1 MSRTLQTPLN
11 LSIRHLRAA
20 YREGLLTPATLV
32 EQIRARIAEHAE
44 DNIWIHVLSD
54 AELAPYLARL
64 SETDPETLPLFGIP
78 FAIKDNIDLAGVPTT
93 AALPELAWTPE
104 RSATVVE
111 RLIAAGALPIGK
123 TNLDQLA
130 TGLVGTRSP
139 YGAVPNAFDPDY
151 IAGGSS
157 SGSAAAVA
165 HGLVSFALGTDTAGS
180 GRVPAALNNLVGI
193 KPTRGLVS
201 TCGVLPACR
210 TLDCVSLFTLD
221 LADAD
226 VLMPIAVAF
235 HPEDPFSRPAP
246 LQTRPTHSVADAPF
260 RFGVPADLEWF
271 GDTASASLF
280 ESTTRRLSA
289 LGGEAV
295 TIDFTPFIE
304 AARLLYEGP
313 WVAERYAAIEDWIRT
328 RPETL
333 HPVTRAIIEPAAE
346 ARAVDAF
353 KAQYRLAEIKRRTD
367 TLWPDLDCILT
378 PTIATPYRITQVA
391 ADPIRLNSNLGYYTN
406 FMNLLDLAAV
416 AVPAGMRP
424 DALPFGVTLF
434 GPAFSDAVLARLAER
449 LHLDP
454 SQTVWPTQGATGHP
468 VSLVSTLEPRR
479 PAEAPREPDPEMLPL
494 VVCGAHLSGLALNHQ
509 LIERGGRLLAATQTA
524 PCYRLYALPGGPPER
539 PGLIRVPTDGVAI
552 EVEVWTLPQTAVG
565 SFLAGIPAPLGLG
578 SVELADG
585 RWEKGFIC
593 EGFAAEGARDISALG
608 GWRAYLGVV
617 EVEDGGQLSAP
628 TASGKRRMGRAQRN
642 PSSPL

>member
-1 MSRTLQTPLN
+1 MSRSSQAPLN
-11 LSIRHLRAA
+11 LSIRHLLAA
-20 YREGLLTPATLV
+20 YREGRLTPATLV
-32 EQIRARIAEHAE
+32 EQIRTRIAEHAA

-64 SETDPETLPLFGIP
+64 SEADPETLPLYGIP

-139 YGAVPNAFDPDY
+139 YGTVPNAFDPEY

-165 HGLVSFALGTDTAGS
+165 HGLASFALGTDTAGS

-193 KPTRGLVS
+193 KPTRGIVS
-201 TCGVLPACR
+201 TRGLLPACR

-221 LADAD
+221 LADAGM
-226 VLMPIAVAF
+226 LMRIAVGF
-235 HPEDPFSRPAP
+235 DPEDAFSRPAP
-246 LQTRPTHSVADAPF
+246 LPMPSTANRGTNAPV
-260 RFGVPADLEWF
+260 RFGVPAQLEWF
-271 GDTASASLF
+271 GDTVSARLF
-280 ESTTRRLSA
+280 EATVSRLSA
-289 LGGEAV
+289 LGGKAV
-295 TIDFTPFIE
+295 SIDFTPFVE

-367 TLWPDLDCILT
+367 ALWPDLDCIIT
-378 PTIATPYRITQVA
+378 PTIATPYRIAEVDA
-391 ADPIRLNSNLGYYTN
+391 EPIRLNSNLGYYTN

-424 DALPFGVTLF
+424 DGLPFGVTLV

-449 LHLDP
+449 LHLDS
-454 SQTVWPTQGATGHP
+454 SQTAWPIQGATGHP
-468 VSLVSTLEPRR
+468 VSAVSTPAQGR
-479 PAEAPREPDPEMLPL
+479 PADDSKETEPEMMPL
-494 VVCGAHLSGLALNHQ
+494 VVCGAHLSGLGLNHQ
-509 LIERGGRLLAATQTA
+509 LIERGARLLTATKTA
-524 PCYRLYALPGGPPER
+524 PWYRLYALPGGPPER
-539 PGLIRVPTDGVAI
+539 PGLIRVPTGGVAI
-552 EVEVWTLPQTAVG
+552 EVEVWAVPQTTVG
-565 SFLAGIPAPLGLG
+565 GFLAGIPAPLGLG
-578 SVELADG
+578 SVELAEG

-608 GWRAYLGVV
+608 GWRAYLKS
-617 EVEDGGQLSAP
+617 D
-628 TASGKRRMGRAQRN
+628 
-642 PSSPL
+642 

>member
-1 MSRTLQTPLN
+1 MSRTPHSPLN

-20 YREGLLTPATLV
+20 YREGGLTPATLV
-32 EQIRARIAEHAE
+32 EQIRTRIAEHAA

-54 AELAPYLARL
+54 AELAPYLASL
-64 SETDPETLPLFGIP
+64 SEADPETLPLYGIP

-111 RLIAAGALPIGK
+111 RLISAGALPIGK

-201 TCGVLPACR
+201 TRGVLPACR

-221 LADAD
+221 LVDAGM
-226 VLMPIAVAF
+226 LMPIAVGF
-235 HPEDPFSRPAP
+235 DPEDPFARPAP
-246 LQTRPTHSVADAPF
+246 SLTAASSADGRAEASF

-280 ESTTRRLSA
+280 EATVRRLSA

-295 TIDFTPFIE
+295 TVDFTPFVE

-367 TLWPDLDCILT
+367 AFWPDLDCILT
-378 PTIATPYRITQVA
+378 PTIATPYRIAEVA

-424 DALPFGVTLF
+424 DGLPFGVTLF
-434 GPAFSDAVLARLAER
+434 GPAFSDGILARLAER

-454 SQTVWPTQGATGHP
+454 SQTAWPTQGATGHP
-468 VSLVSTLEPRR
+468 VSPGSIQQPRR
-479 PAEAPREPDPEMLPL
+479 PAENLQESEPEVLPL

-509 LIERGGRLLAATQTA
+509 LIERGARLLCATKTA

-539 PGLIRVPTDGVAI
+539 PGLIRVPTGGVAI
-552 EVEVWTLPQTAVG
+552 EVEVWALPQTTVG

-608 GWRAYLGVV
+608 GWRAYLGG
-617 EVEDGGQLSAP
+617 DGG
-628 TASGKRRMGRAQRN
+628 
-642 PSSPL
+642 

>member
-1 MSRTLQTPLN
+1 MSRTPQTPLN
-11 LSIRHLRAA
+11 LSIRHLLAA
-20 YREGLLTPATLV
+20 YREGRLTPATLV
-32 EQIRARIAEHAE
+32 EQIRTRIAEHAA

-64 SETDPETLPLFGIP
+64 SEADPETLPLYGIP
-78 FAIKDNIDLAGVPTT
+78 FAIKDNIDLTGVPTT
-93 AALPELAWTPE
+93 AALQELAWTPE

-139 YGAVPNAFDPDY
+139 YGVVPNAFDPAY

-201 TCGVLPACR
+201 TRGLLPACR

-221 LADAD
+221 LADAGM
-226 VLMPIAVAF
+226 LMPIAVGF
-235 HPEDPFSRPAP
+235 DPEDPFARPASSSTP
-246 LQTRPTHSVADAPF
+246 ASSADGRADASF
-260 RFGVPADLEWF
+260 RFGVPATLEWF
-271 GDTASASLF
+271 GDRASARLF
-280 ESTTRRLSA
+280 EATVRRLSA

-295 TIDFTPFIE
+295 TVDFTPFVE

-367 TLWPDLDCILT
+367 AFWPDLDCILT
-378 PTIATPYRITQVA
+378 PTIATPYRIAEVA

-424 DALPFGVTLF
+424 DGLPFGVTLF
-434 GPAFSDAVLARLAER
+434 GPAFSDGILARLAER

-454 SQTVWPTQGATGHP
+454 SQTAWPTQGATGHP
-468 VSLVSTLEPRR
+468 VSPGSIQQPGR
-479 PAEAPREPDPEMLPL
+479 PAENLQESEPEVLPL

-509 LIERGGRLLAATQTA
+509 LIERGARLLCATKTA

-539 PGLIRVPTDGVAI
+539 PGLIRVPTGGVAI
-552 EVEVWTLPQTAVG
+552 EVEVWALPQTTVG

-593 EGFAAEGARDISALG
+593 EGFVAEGARDISALG
-608 GWRAYLGVV
+608 GWRAYLGG
-617 EVEDGGQLSAP
+617 DGG
-628 TASGKRRMGRAQRN
+628 
-642 PSSPL
+642 